1 LPPSCR
7 LKTLRLSLNLP
18 LFQPFLRQYTL
29 SSFLYTHVILMKHKS
44 IVLAYLGGHKLWLRN
59 ARKNSCG
66 CFEGSVCPSFH
77 LDLQV
82 ESFDSFTR
90 FILSS
95 LTFFVT
101 HPSSSTLLLPI
112 IIAITMAKHH
122 PDLVMCRKQ
131 PGVAIGRLCEKCECF
146 SFQNF
151 AFGRTTTS
159 LRRPAEGHDC
169 DSCARYFLCMF

>member
-7 LKTLRLSLNLP
+7 LKTLRLSLNLA
-18 LFQPFLRQYTL
+18 LFQPFLRQYTF
-29 SSFLYTHVILMKHKS
+29 SSFLYTHVVFMKHKS

-101 HPSSSTLLLPI
+101 HHTSIVFYTVVTYNHSNHNGKASPRSSNVS
-112 IIAITMAKHH
+112 K
-122 PDLVMCRKQ
+122 
-131 PGVAIGRLCEKCECF
+131 
-146 SFQNF
+146 
-151 AFGRTTTS
+151 TTRSCHWTS
-159 LRRPAEGHDC
+159 LRKV
-169 DSCARYFLCMF
+169 